1 MIMIQIVY
9 VVVITFLVLNFIY
22 VYKNIKNKEKE
33 KFIDDLK
40 LVTIYES
47 TKNKNFGSFRIGDF
61 QIAWGIY

>member
-1 MIMIQIVY
+1 MIQIIYIIVIVLLVY
-9 VVVITFLVLNFIY
+9 NFLY
-22 VYKNIKNKEKE
+22 VFKNIRNRERE

-47 TKNKNFGSFRIGDF
+47 TKNKNFGSFRVGDF